1 VASTAGPGELCR
13 QAGAAAHPSLRA
25 VACRAEPHPLSS
37 NSALKVAIQHFQAAV
52 RLACTCITNIQH
64 CDASTGQGQVQ
75 AYCGPRKQGCGTG
88 GSMSPAAPPQQRP
101 CGQQHTGAMLGQA
114 CLVTRG
120 KRESLLFCRRCCSRW
135 LQLAGMLTLARVRA
149 GQHREAREPARVQGG
164 DGGAAGPRDRD
175 RAAEAAAGGH
185 VRRHLQLPHQAV
197 RGRAGPG
204 RGAPPSATPV
214 LGHKP

>member
-1 VASTAGPGELCR
+1 VKAFQLARKHGVLVVAAQLTSP
-13 QAGAAAHPSLRA
+13 
-25 VACRAEPHPLSS
+25 
-37 NSALKVAIQHFQAAV
+37 
-52 RLACTCITNIQH
+52 
-64 CDASTGQGQVQ
+64 
-75 AYCGPRKQGCGTG
+75 CGP
-88 GSMSPAAPPQQRP
+88 PDAAPHCSLLLGLFTRCGARVSYRARP
-101 CGQQHTGAMLGQA
+101 RSCLLLERCLVRA

-120 KRESLLFCRRCCSRW
+120 KRESLLLCRRCCSRW